1 MKTLNKIFGKL
12 YQGNMEDVIRA
23 LKSKEV
29 DVIVYLGQGLPRG
42 IAFKS
47 SLPIVHVP
55 LNDGVNDA
63 IKIDI
68 TLLNIS
74 YLELDDKVL
83 VACRAGLSRSVVI
96 CAAYLHVY
104 QSEDFPGSFDDC
116 LKRVQE
122 ITKNKIMP
130 SQDLIDSVKKAVK
143 KYWG

>member
-1 MKTLNKIFGKL
+1 MITKIFGKL
-12 YQGNMEDVIRA
+12 YQGNMEDVIKV

-29 DVIVYLGQGLPRG
+29 DVIVYLGQGLSKG

-55 LNDGVNDA
+55 LNDGENMSF
-63 IKIDI
+63 KIDLA
-68 TLLNIS
+68 LLNIA

-83 VACRAGLSRSVVI
+83 VACRAGISRSVTI
-96 CAAYLHVY
+96 CAAYLHIY
-104 QSEDFPGSFDDC
+104 RSEDFPGSFDDC

-122 ITKNKIMP
+122 ITKNKVP
-130 SQDLIDSVKKAVK
+130 QSQDLIDSVKKAVK